1 MQNRIDIIES
11 FKSFLGERKKSIDNR
26 LRYVEILKYF
36 TAAFILLVII
46 IIIKSLLP
54 FNFLSDKLEWNN
66 SAVVII
72 FSITYLLHGPRYFY
86 ESKLLKHLKTL
97 KKEEKE
103 FSDNETLNVQLRT
116 TINEINDHKRN
127 WFIVASVVIIM
138 IASLIHVIIDD
149 FEYWEYLKIPFLL
162 FIILISFDFLK
173 NYNRLSK
180 NIKEYEEQ

>member
-54 FNFLSDKLEWNN
+54 FNILGDKLEWNN
-66 SAVVII
+66 SAIVVI
-72 FSITYLLHGPRYFY
+72 FAITYLLHGPRYFY
-86 ESKLLKHLKTL
+86 ESQLLKHLKTL

-103 FSDNETLNVQLRT
+103 SSDNENLNVQLRT
-116 TINEINDHKRN
+116 TINEINDHKKN